1 MLLEYLKEYLSEY
14 EFREGSEENLDGI
27 FELQRE
33 NASYFAAIQRHEVT
47 REECRADFTAAP
59 PDFPLERK
67 YYRAVYAQGS
77 CIAILDYLEGYPKE
91 DTVYIGYLMV
101 AKEQQDKGV
110 GRKINEAFMRAA
122 RQAGYGKIKLAC
134 YRANETGYRF
144 WRRNRYTAEKITERE
159 NDGQIYPLIYM
170 ECDLTAPE
178 MFLEEEERSTLY
190 RAETPEDYRGSE
202 EMTRRA
208 FWNKYVPGCNEH
220 YVLHCLRGDA
230 AFVPELSMVAEIEGR
245 IAGGIW
251 YSKSTVKTEEAETKV
266 LTFGPLCVAPE
277 YQGTGIGGKL
287 LEKSVRLA
295 RQAGYPGIIIMGEPQ
310 YYPKYGFV
318 PCEQF
323 GITTADGKN
332 FDAFLGLELR
342 TGGLSALRGGRF
354 FEAEVFER
362 ITEAETEEYDKH
374 FAPLEKLK
382 LPDQWQQ

>member
-14 EFREGSEENLDGI
+14 EFREGSEENLDEI

-59 PDFPLERK
+59 PDFPLEQK
-67 YYRAVYAQGS
+67 YYRAVYARGS
-77 CIAILDYLEGYPKE
+77 CIAILDYLEGYPKG

-101 AKEQQDKGV
+101 AKEQQDKGI

-159 NDGQIYPLIYM
+159 NDGQIYPLIHM

-178 MFLEEEERSTLY
+178 MFLEEEERSTVY
-190 RAETPEDYRGSE
+190 RVETPEDYRGSE

-230 AFVPELSMVAEIEGR
+230 AFVPELSIVAEIEGR

-295 RQAGYPGIIIMGEPQ
+295 GQAGYPGIIIMGEPQ

-342 TGGLSALRGGRF
+342 TDGLSALRGGRF
-354 FEAEVFER
+354 FEAGVFER